1 MVNVPD
7 GLMYAKTHEWV
18 RIENGIAIVG
28 ISDFA
33 QQQLTDIVYVD
44 MPKQGKKVKNGE
56 TLLSIESVKSAEDVF
71 SPVTGVVESVNTD
84 LDMKPELINSDPYG
98 SWIVRVKLDSEP
110 SGLMNAGEYRKFIGE
125 Q

>member
-1 MVNVPD
+1 MVNVPE

-71 SPVTGVVESVNTD
+71 SPVSGVVESVNTE

-98 SWIVRVKLDSEP
+98 SWIVRMKLDSEP
-110 SGLMNAGEYRKFIGE
+110 SGLMNAKEYRKFIGE

>member
-1 MVNVPD
+1 MVNVPE
-7 GLMYAKTHEWV
+7 GLKYAKTHEWV
-18 RIENGIAIVG
+18 RIENGIATVG

-44 MPKQGKKVKNGE
+44 MPKQGKKVKSGE
-56 TLLSIESVKSAEDVF
+56 SLLSIESVKSAEDVF
-71 SPVTGVVESVNTD
+71 SPVSGVVESVNPD
-84 LDMKPELINSDPYG
+84 LEMKPELINSDPYG

-110 SGLMNAGEYRKFIGE
+110 SGLMNAQEYRKFIGV